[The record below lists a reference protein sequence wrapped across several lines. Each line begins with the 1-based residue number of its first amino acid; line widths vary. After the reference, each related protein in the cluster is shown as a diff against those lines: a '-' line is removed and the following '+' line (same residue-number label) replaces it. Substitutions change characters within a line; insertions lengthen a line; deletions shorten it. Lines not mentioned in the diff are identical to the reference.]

1 MLEWSNRR
9 AWKARELAT
18 VPWVRIPSSP
28 SLKIKDGK
36 IMINKKHLVIV
47 ESPTKAKTISKL
59 LGTDYVSIAT
69 VGHFRDLP
77 KKKLGIQIED
87 KKFIPEYE
95 IPRTKD
101 IQKVKKQLKEGKD
114 NALNIFIA
122 TDPDREGEAIAWHV
136 AEFLD
141 LDKKEQNRIVFNE
154 FTKQAV
160 FDSISNL
167 NCC

>member
-1 MLEWSNRR
+1 MLDF
-9 AWKARELAT
+9 A
-18 VPWVRIPSSP
+18 PDD
-28 SLKIKDGK
+28 LK
-36 IMINKKHLVIV
+36 
-47 ESPTKAKTISKL
+47 PT
-59 LGTDYVSIAT
+59 Y
-69 VGHFRDLP
+69 
-77 KKKLGIQIED
+77 

-95 IPRTKD
+95 IPRTRD

-160 FDSISNL
+160 FDSISNS
-167 NCC
+167 